1 MEQGLFFSFLLS
13 NIQRKEMEH
22 QPTREKLYSTSKGY
36 GFSPALQRTR
46 KPFAVR
52 NLLTLA
58 GLLTFTGSVCKF
70 FLFVLDSDAFT
81 HSFSRNNTRRIL
93 SYGCEAR

>member
-1 MEQGLFFSFLLS
+1 
-13 NIQRKEMEH
+13 MEH

-46 KPFAVR
+46 KPFVVR

-58 GLLTFTGSVCKF
+58 GLVTFTGSVYAYSLLAVKQDDF
-70 FLFVLDSDAFT
+70 SDVPMP
-81 HSFSRNNTRRIL
+81 SP
-93 SYGCEAR
+93 EATAAALAAEKDK

>member
-1 MEQGLFFSFLLS
+1 MVRKDSHTGCPFESIKLEQGHNTTFFLYILFDMS
-13 NIQRKEMEH
+13 MEH

-52 NLLTLA
+52 NMLTLA
-58 GLLTFTGSVCKF
+58 GLLTFAGSVCK
-70 FLFVLDSDAFT
+70 S
-81 HSFSRNNTRRIL
+81 L
-93 SYGCEAR
+93 SQLVYNSY

>member
-1 MEQGLFFSFLLS
+1 
-13 NIQRKEMEH
+13 MEH

-46 KPFAVR
+46 KPFVVR

-58 GLLTFTGSVCKF
+58 GLMTFAGSVCKSKKC
-70 FLFVLDSDAFT
+70 LFKLTV
-81 HSFSRNNTRRIL
+81 H
-93 SYGCEAR
+93 

>member
-1 MEQGLFFSFLLS
+1 
-13 NIQRKEMEH
+13 MEH

-46 KPFAVR
+46 KPFVVR

-58 GLLTFTGSVCKF
+58 GLLTFTGSVYAYSLLAVKQDDF
-70 FLFVLDSDAFT
+70 SDVPMPPAQT
-81 HSFSRNNTRRIL
+81 AAAAAAPSTQ
-93 SYGCEAR
+93 EEK

>member
-1 MEQGLFFSFLLS
+1 
-13 NIQRKEMEH
+13 MEH

-46 KPFAVR
+46 KPFVVR
-52 NLLTLA
+52 NLFTLV

-70 FLFVLDSDAFT
+70 LK
-81 HSFSRNNTRRIL
+81 
-93 SYGCEAR
+93 

>member
-1 MEQGLFFSFLLS
+1 
-13 NIQRKEMEH
+13 MEH

-46 KPFAVR
+46 KPFVVR

-58 GLLTFTGSVCKF
+58 GLITFTGSVYAYSLLAVKQDDF
-70 FLFVLDSDAFT
+70 SDVPMP
-81 HSFSRNNTRRIL
+81 SP
-93 SYGCEAR
+93 EATAAALAAEKEQ